1 MSEAT
6 TTAVE
11 STAQPTM
18 EEVAAEVFGT
28 PADDETTEVAA
39 EGEASEE
46 AKKPDEAKERVGA
59 RIAAAKGAELKAAR
73 SREVLRTER
82 AQIEAHARQLAAR
95 EAKIRLIEEDPVRF
109 FEETKADPKAFL
121 VKLAGKN
128 SPEEKSKA
136 VEKKIDAVA
145 AELEKERNERIRLQ
159 QEARLRELDST
170 SRVAADQASQAFVAH
185 VTEHAERFPHLVE
198 EYTDR
203 DAVQAAWSVLTEI
216 VGQDRAGKPV
226 TRSEAYRAKYG
237 EYPDDDVIAEY
248 LDQQAK
254 ARIEARQKSPWRR
267 GNGKT
272 GATSP
277 PANRGPH
284 TLTSRSASQ
293 RGSGPKPWSQED
305 ADEESLRILR
315 AAFK

>member
-6 TTAVE
+6 TNAVE

-28 PADDETTEVAA
+28 PADDETIEVAA

-73 SREVLRTER
+73 SREALRTER

-121 VKLAGKN
+121 QKLAGVHDPAKI
-128 SPEEKSKA
+128 

-145 AELEKERNERIRLQ
+145 AELEQERNERIRLQ
-159 QEARLRELDST
+159 YEAHRRELDT
-170 SRVAADQASQAFVAH
+170 TTRAALAQANQAFVSH
-185 VTEHAERFPHLVE
+185 VTEHAERFPHLVDE
-198 EYTDR
+198 FTDAEACNAAY
-203 DAVQAAWSVLTEI
+203 AVLAEI
-216 VGQDRAGKPV
+216 VGRDGAGRPV
-226 TRSEAYRAKYG
+226 TRADAYRHQFG
-237 EYPDDDVIAEY
+237 EYPDDDVVAEY

-254 ARIEARQKSPWRR
+254 ARREARARSPWRTGQ
-267 GNGKT
+267 GNN